1 METLAPVPVLLMV
14 RELGIGGTERQ
25 LTEIARGLDRS
36 LFAPHVACFR
46 AAGFRAEELR
56 AAGVPLVR
64 LPAGSL
70 MRPSTLAGAFHFGRY
85 LRQHKIQLVHTYDT
99 PMNLLGVPTA
109 RLFRVPVV
117 LSSQRAYRELTP
129 PFGRRLLRLT
139 DRLVDGIVVNCQALR
154 HHLIEEEHARAG
166 KIELCYNGIDTE
178 TFHSSGPSSSNPS
191 EGRPLTIGVVCA
203 LRLEKDLG
211 TLIRAFAAVRG
222 IHQGIKLVIVGS
234 GPAAGSLETLS
245 RELQLAGSCHFEPA
259 VKDVAPWMNAIDI
272 FVLPSLSEALSNSL
286 MEAMACGCCPVA
298 SDAGGNPE
306 LVIPMKTGLLFRKGD
321 AADLQSKL
329 DLLIRQVSLRQT
341 MAAEAAALIARDFS
355 LGASARR
362 MAAIYLRFIGSR
374 VR

>member
-1 METLAPVPVLLMV
+1 VETLGPVPVLLMV

-46 AAGFRAEELR
+46 ATGFRAEELR
-56 AAGVPLVR
+56 EAGVPLVR

-70 MRPSTLAGAFHFGRY
+70 MKPSTLAGAFHFGQY
-85 LRQHKIQLVHTYDT
+85 LRKHKIQLVHTYDT
-99 PMNLLGVPTA
+99 PMNLFGVPAA
-109 RLFRVPVV
+109 RLFRIPVV

-139 DRLVDGIVVNCQALR
+139 DRLVDGIVVNCEALR
-154 HHLIEEEHARAG
+154 RHLIEDERARAS

-178 TFHSSGPSSSNPS
+178 TFHSAAPPQPNLS
-191 EGRPLTIGVVCA
+191 EDRAPVIGVVCA
-203 LRLEKDLG
+203 LRPEKDLA
-211 TLIRAFAAVRG
+211 TLIRAFASVRR

-234 GPAAGSLETLS
+234 GSAAGSLENLS
-245 RELQLAGSCHFEPA
+245 RELQLGGSCHFEPA
-259 VKDVAPWMNAIDI
+259 VRDVAPWMKAIDI

-321 AADLQSKL
+321 AADLESKL
-329 DLLIRQVSLRQT
+329 ELLIRQVSLRQA
-341 MAAEAAALIARDFS
+341 MGAEAAALIARDFS
-355 LGASARR
+355 LSASARR
-362 MAAIYLRFIGSR
+362 MAAIYLRFLALRI
-374 VR
+374 